1 MPPRAG
7 RGVAWEGPELAI
19 RRAVVPLVVVALLL
33 AYATNVA
40 SAARGQIGLS
50 YNMTLQGAI
59 EFPTSFGVV
68 DGRIHLGIG
77 DADELMTGLGVVYP
91 LDGLMDPSVTTQ
103 ELHLYVGGGF
113 NLDVDPDDGGG
124 ELYLLMGLR
133 YDLDPRLYT
142 FVEATSYAGFAFGLG
157 MGF

>member
-1 MPPRAG
+1 
-7 RGVAWEGPELAI
+7 
-19 RRAVVPLVVVALLL
+19 VALALL
-33 AYATNVA
+33 FACATGAA

-50 YNMTLQGAI
+50 YNMALQGAI
-59 EFPTSFGVV
+59 EFPTSFGAV

-77 DADELMTGLGVVYP
+77 EEDALMTGLGVVYP
-91 LDGLMDPSVTTQ
+91 LDELMDPSVTTQ
-103 ELHLYVGGGF
+103 DLHLYVGGGF
-113 NLDVDPDDGGG
+113 NLEVDPDDGGA

-133 YDLDPRLYT
+133 YDLDSSLYT